1 MNHLSFETLNLF
13 LDQQLEPSE
22 RDAAQA
28 HLAAC
33 AECRAELDVLKRVT
47 ATLASLTHEPL
58 PIELTPRVLAQIT
71 TPRRV
76 PWAEAL
82 IVVESVAVIVLAIG
96 SGEMLA
102 SLFDLIPDVSATAL
116 AFQQGVIDTLNAIT
130 IEPLQGIVPTE
141 WLALG
146 AVVFTAWLIT
156 NWFLIRIPK
165 QKEVFA

>member
-1 MNHLSFETLNLF
+1 MNHLSFEILNQF
-13 LDQQLEPSE
+13 LDQQLAPSE
-22 RDAAQA
+22 RNEAQA
-28 HLAAC
+28 HLAVC
-33 AECRAELDVLKRVT
+33 AECRAELGALKRVT
-47 ATLASLTHEPL
+47 TTLASLTPEPL

-130 IEPLQGIVPTE
+130 IEPLQGIALTE
-141 WLALG
+141 WLWLG
-146 AVVFTAWLIT
+146 AAAVIVWLLT
-156 NWFLIRIPK
+156 NWLLLQIPK
-165 QKEVFA
+165 QKEVFV